1 MQECRAY
8 LQEKMSERLSYIRY
22 KEMGLY
28 RSLKSVLFLVTLY
41 TIFYLLFFGD
51 SSNWEGLN
59 DANDATVSQKIF
71 NRVYFTLATFSTTA
85 HCTFYPKT
93 LNCKLFAMSQLLL
106 VCVGFIRVV
115 NNSGIFTDY

>member
-1 MQECRAY
+1 
-8 LQEKMSERLSYIRY
+8 
-22 KEMGLY
+22 MGLY

-59 DANDATVSQKIF
+59 ETNDATVSQKIF

-93 LNCKLFAMSQLLL
+93 LNCKLLAMSQLLL
-106 VCVGFIRVV
+106 VCIGFIRVV
-115 NNSGIFTDY
+115 NSSGIFTDY